1 MMQLLSPVW
10 RTIGLKEEEP
20 ENIQRVLPC
29 LVKKGLKRAILSL
42 VYRDIY
48 IYIRGSAKYSCYHSL
63 QIRLRY
69 SCPHNQSY
77 AYQCYIVIYIY
88 SSHSL
93 LKLVYVAAYQLVYVA
108 AYQCYI
114 VIYIALK
121 LVYSNSLSYQSIVI
135 LCQISLLKLVY
146 VAAYQLPYVAAYS
159 SQISLQ

>member
-29 LVKKGLKRAILSL
+29 LVKKGLNRAILSL
-42 VYRDIY
+42 VYRD

-63 QIRLRY
+63 QIRVRY

-93 LKLVYVAAYQLVYVA
+93 LKLVYVAAHQLVYVA

-121 LVYSNSLSYQSIVI
+121 LVYSNSLSSNQSIVI

-146 VAAYQLPYVAAYS
+146 VAAYQLLYVAAYS